1 MPDLPSGTV
10 TFVFSDLEGST
21 RLLKQLGDDG
31 FAGLLG
37 THRALVREI
46 FGRHGG
52 NEIDTQGDAF
62 FYSFARARAAVAAAV
77 EVQRAHA
84 EQAWPGGVKVNV
96 RLGLHTGEPVVGDE
110 GYTGLDVVRA
120 ARIAADGKG
129 GQILLS
135 EATRAIV
142 GGNLPEGVG
151 IRELGER
158 TLKDIDQ
165 PEPLFELVYAPQP
178 APSAEAATP
187 KSAATPLPQEV
198 SFDVKP
204 ASVLKQWQQLARTA
218 IDAARHDEDPGR
230 VIEERVLEQLR
241 QTFGDAVISEGTQ
254 AKVKPPKPPKP
265 QQLPEWADWSGRTGA
280 SGKSGRAGGSVA
292 DGLSRLNELRESG
305 ALTDEQYQRAVD
317 KLLAEG

>member
-21 RLLKQLGDDG
+21 RLLKKLGDDE
-31 FAGLLG
+31 FTKLLA
-37 THRALVREI
+37 THRALLRET

-62 FYSFARARAAVAAAV
+62 FYSFARARSAVAAAV

-84 EQAWPGGVKVNV
+84 DQTWPGGVTVTV

-142 GGNLPEGVG
+142 GANLPEGVG

-165 PEPLFELVYAPQP
+165 PEPLFELVYAPEP
-178 APSAEAATP
+178 AAPEPAAPVETAAT
-187 KSAATPLPQEV
+187 AAPATHAV

-204 ASVLKQWQQLARTA
+204 ASVLKQWQQLARVA
-218 IDAARHDEDPGR
+218 IDAARRDEDPGR
-230 VIEERVLEQLR
+230 VIEERVLAQLR
-241 QTFGDAVISEGTQ
+241 DSFGDAVIETGS
-254 AKVKPPKPPKP
+254 KPKIKPPKAGNP
-265 QQLPEWADWSGRTGA
+265 
-280 SGKSGRAGGSVA
+280 GGSVA
-292 DGLSRLNELRESG
+292 DGLARLNELRQSG
-305 ALTDEQYQRAVD
+305 ALTDDQYARAVD
-317 KLLAEG
+317 RLLADG